1 MSPEEACGERR
12 WHLLEEIGGA
22 FASGQL
28 DDLVEGDA
36 GGLGARLPAAL
47 APQLRSIR
55 RRYAIAV
62 RIIRI
67 GERCGVR
74 KATRE

>member
-36 GGLGARLPAAL
+36 GGLAL
-47 APQLRSIR
+47 VSPQLSHRSCDR
-55 RRYAIAV
+55 SDADTQSPSESSES
-62 RIIRI
+62 
-67 GERCGVR
+67 ERDV
-74 KATRE
+74 A